1 MRVCG
6 VTKTI
11 DAGAFRIH
19 TAAGLGAVADADTVI
34 VPGIEDPA
42 RPIPRALL
50 TALRTAAANETL
62 PLALAV
68 ERIAAEVGFGS
79 ATTFRERFQR
89 IVGTSPQG
97 YRRSFRQ
104 ASPT

>member
-1 MRVCG
+1 MV
-6 VTKTI
+6 
-11 DAGAFRIH
+11 ALFREQ
-19 TAAGLGAVADADTVI
+19 TGTT
-34 VPGIEDPA
+34 PA
-42 RPIPRALL
+42 QWLQRRRIRRAQHLL
-50 TALRTAAANETL
+50 ETS
-62 PLALAV
+62 ALAV

-79 ATTFRERFQR
+79 AATFRERFQR